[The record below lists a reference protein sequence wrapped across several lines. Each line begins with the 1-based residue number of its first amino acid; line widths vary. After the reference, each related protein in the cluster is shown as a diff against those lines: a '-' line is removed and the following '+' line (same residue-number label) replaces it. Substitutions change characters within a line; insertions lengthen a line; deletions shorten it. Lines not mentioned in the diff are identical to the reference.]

1 MLHFRTSKYLAGAF
15 GFFGLLLSLTL
26 APVYGQRA
34 QSATADR
41 SWLDPELLR
50 AAQAEGSLTIYSSM
64 NEQEG
69 LPLWKIFEDATGIK
83 VNYVRGADGSLMGR
97 IAVEYRGSSQNTWDI
112 LHTTTLNK
120 VPPDLLASFDPSEAK
135 NILPEARDAGR
146 RWYGVYAN
154 YNAPAFNSQHVKS
167 SDLPQSY
174 EEFATRKEWAGR
186 IAIDRSDNE
195 WLKGIML
202 HYGEEKGTKLI
213 KDIVAN
219 LNPVVVDGHL
229 ALARSVG
236 SGEYVVA
243 LNQYVML
250 TMNVKLG
257 GNPTDFWALDPVVL
271 LFGQVGINAKA
282 PHPNAAKLGANFMLS
297 KEAQQFLTKFGRIPT
312 RSDVSTNPP
321 GIGETLKK
329 KKIITVLLTPEEE
342 KQWQKTFE
350 GLFRPR

>member
-1 MLHFRTSKYLAGAF
+1 MLRAFAATVGIAGLA
-15 GFFGLLLSLTL
+15 LSLV
-26 APVYGQRA
+26 APAAYGQ
-34 QSATADR
+34 STAGHP
-41 SWLDPELLR
+41 WLDRDLLK
-50 AAQAEGSLTIYSSM
+50 AAQAEGAMTIYSSM

-69 LPLWKIFEDATGIK
+69 LPLWKIFEEATGIK
-83 VNYVRGADGSLMGR
+83 VNYVRGSDGQLMGR
-97 IAVEYRGSSQNTWDI
+97 IAVEVRGGGQNTWDI

-120 VPPDLLASFDPSEAK
+120 VPPDLLAPFDPSEAK
-135 NILPEARDAGR
+135 NILPEARDPGR

-154 YNAPAFNSQHVKS
+154 YNTPSYNTQQVKA

-174 EEFATRKEWAGR
+174 EDFVKHKEWAGR

-202 HYGEEKGTKLI
+202 HFGEEKGTKLI

-236 SGEYVVA
+236 SGEYIVA
-243 LNQYVML
+243 LNNYVML
-250 TMNVKLG
+250 AMNVKLA

-271 LFGQVGINAKA
+271 LFGQVGVNARA
-282 PHPNAAKLGANFMLS
+282 PHPNAARLAANFMLS
-297 KEAQQFLTKFGRIPT
+297 QEAQQFLTKFGRIPT
-312 RSDVSTNPP
+312 REDVVSNPP
-321 GIGETLKK
+321 GVLETLKK
-329 KKIITVLLTPEEE
+329 KKVITVLLKPDEE

-350 GLFRPR
+350 SLFKPR

>member
-1 MLHFRTSKYLAGAF
+1 MLHVRTPRSFAAAV
-15 GFFGLLLSLTL
+15 GFCGIALSLAL
-26 APVYGQRA
+26 APAHGQGG
-34 QSATADR
+34 QGATADHP
-41 SWLDPELLR
+41 WLDPVLLK

-83 VNYVRGADGSLMGR
+83 VNYVRGNDGQLMGR
-97 IAVEYRGSSQNTWDI
+97 IAMEFRGGGQNTWDI

-120 VPPDLLASFDPSEAK
+120 VPPELLAGFDPAEAK
-135 NILPEARDAGR
+135 NILPEARDPGR

-154 YNAPAFNSQHVKS
+154 YNTPSFNTQHVKPS
-167 SDLPQSY
+167 ELPQSY
-174 EEFATRKEWAGR
+174 EEFVTRKEWAGR

-236 SGEYVVA
+236 SGEYIVA

-250 TMNVKLG
+250 TMNVKLA

-271 LFGQVGINAKA
+271 LFGQVGVNAKA
-282 PHPNAAKLGANFMLS
+282 PHPNAARLGANFMLS

-312 RSDVSTNPP
+312 RSDVTSNPP
-321 GIGETLKK
+321 GILETLKK

-350 GLFRPR
+350 GLFKPR

>member
-1 MLHFRTSKYLAGAF
+1 VLQVRTAEFFAGAA
-15 GFFGLLLSLTL
+15 GFFGILLSLAL
-26 APVYGQRA
+26 APAHA
-34 QSATADR
+34 QGAAADHP
-41 SWLDPELLR
+41 WLDTELLK

-69 LPLWKIFEDATGIK
+69 LPLWKIFEDATGIR
-83 VNYVRGADGSLMGR
+83 VNYIRGADGALMGR
-97 IAVEYRGSSQNTWDI
+97 IAMEYRGGGQNTWDI

-120 VPPDLLASFDPSEAK
+120 APPELLASFDPSEGK
-135 NILPEARDAGR
+135 NILPEARDPGR

-154 YNAPAFNSQHVKS
+154 YNTPSFNTQQVKP

-174 EEFATRKEWAGR
+174 EDFAAHKEWAGR

-236 SGEYVVA
+236 SGEYIVA

-250 TMNVKLG
+250 TMNVKLA

-271 LFGQVGINAKA
+271 LFGQVGVNAKA
-282 PHPNAAKLGANFMLS
+282 PHPNTARLGANFMLS
-297 KEAQQFLTKFGRIPT
+297 KEAQQFLTRFGRIPT
-312 RSDVSTNPP
+312 RSDVTSNPP
-321 GIGETLKK
+321 GILETLKK
-329 KKIITVLLTPEEE
+329 KKIITVLLTPDEE

-350 GLFRPR
+350 GLFKPR

>member
-1 MLHFRTSKYLAGAF
+1 MLRAFAATVGLAG
-15 GFFGLLLSLTL
+15 LVLSLV
-26 APVYGQRA
+26 APAYGQGA
-34 QSATADR
+34 ADHP
-41 SWLDPELLR
+41 WLDRDLLK
-50 AAQAEGSLTIYSSM
+50 AAQAEGAMTIYSSM

-69 LPLWKIFEDATGIK
+69 LPLWKIFEEATGIK
-83 VNYVRGADGSLMGR
+83 VNYVRGSDGQLMGR
-97 IAVEYRGSSQNTWDI
+97 IAVEVRGGGQNTWDI

-120 VPPDLLASFDPSEAK
+120 VPPDLLAAFDPSEAK
-135 NILPEARDAGR
+135 NILPEARDPGQ

-154 YNAPAFNSQHVKS
+154 YNTPSYNSQQVKA

-174 EEFATRKEWAGR
+174 EDFVKHKEWAGR

-202 HYGEEKGTKLI
+202 HFGEEKGTKLI

-236 SGEYVVA
+236 SGEYIVA
-243 LNQYVML
+243 LNNYVML
-250 TMNVKLG
+250 AMNVKLA

-271 LFGQVGINAKA
+271 LFGQVGVNAKA
-282 PHPNAAKLGANFMLS
+282 PHPNAARLAANFMLS
-297 KEAQQFLTKFGRIPT
+297 QEAQQFLTKFGRIPT
-312 RSDVSTNPP
+312 REDVVSNPP
-321 GIGETLKK
+321 GVLETLKK
-329 KKIITVLLTPEEE
+329 KKVITVLLKPDEE

-350 GLFRPR
+350 SLFKPR